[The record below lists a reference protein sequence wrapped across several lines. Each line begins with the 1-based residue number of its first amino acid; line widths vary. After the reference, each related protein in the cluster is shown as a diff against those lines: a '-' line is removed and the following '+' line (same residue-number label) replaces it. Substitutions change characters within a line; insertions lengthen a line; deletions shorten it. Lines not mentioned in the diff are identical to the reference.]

1 MLHSLYKSLTPTQT
15 LCYPPSMEINLSDIN
30 AEFGVGGAVSVQT
43 DSMVG
48 ASRPGPSIPQSL
60 PAYNEDDYTSL
71 GPRPMGTDDFIPGE
85 YLPNIPQVL
94 DREHNPINPWPP
106 QLIIELALRIDPLED
121 ILARNDMG
129 QEQYDRFLEVPTFRR
144 EVAAMMKEL
153 SDNGQTFQRK
163 ARTQAEVHLET
174 LDTIIN
180 NMEVAASTRLDGI
193 KQLVKWGDL
202 EPRDKKDDASTG
214 TAIQVNINF

>member
-15 LCYPPSMEINLSDIN
+15 LWYPPSMEINLSDIN

-43 DSMVG
+43 DSVVG
-48 ASRPGPSIPQSL
+48 ASRPGPSMPQFS
-60 PAYNEDDYTSL
+60 ES
-71 GPRPMGTDDFIPGE
+71 DDFIPGE